1 MEPLIPM
8 GIVGAITL
16 FVGLRMNLNPE
27 AFNEQIFGKRIHE
40 SAIGETNAMR
50 MAIGGGV
57 MAISTIMLTT
67 IWFTLAGDP
76 STVAQSQ
83 GNLMLSTAIGLGV
96 FLATIIGAK
105 VRGYTESV
113 PKLPM
118 IVLPI
123 LIIVALW
130 GSVDGNPL

>member
-1 MEPLIPM
+1 M

-27 AFNEQIFGKRIHE
+27 AFNEQIFGKKIHE

-50 MAIGGGV
+50 MANGGGV
-57 MAISTIMLTT
+57 KAISTIMLTT

>member
-8 GIVGAITL
+8 AIVGTITL
-16 FVGLRMNLNPE
+16 IIGIKMNLNPE
-27 AFNEQIFGKRIHE
+27 AFNEQIFGKKIHE
-40 SAIGETNAMR
+40 SALGEANAMR

-67 IWFTLAGDP
+67 IWFTLAGNP
-76 STVAQSQ
+76 QSVETSQ

-96 FLATIIGAK
+96 FLATIVGAK
-105 VRGYTESV
+105 VRGYTESI

-118 IVLPI
+118 IVLPLLI
-123 LIIVALW
+123 LVSLW
-130 GSVDGNPL
+130 GALDGNPL

>member
-1 MEPLIPM
+1 
-8 GIVGAITL
+8 
-16 FVGLRMNLNPE
+16 
-27 AFNEQIFGKRIHE
+27 
-40 SAIGETNAMR
+40 
-50 MAIGGGV
+50 
-57 MAISTIMLTT
+57 
-67 IWFTLAGDP
+67 
-76 STVAQSQ
+76 
-83 GNLMLSTAIGLGV
+83 MLSTAIGLGV